1 MSRRR
6 SQWGAMLAGGVV
18 IVAGFGIAVVEA
30 LKLPRGSV
38 WIVVAAAL
46 LIVLLIRRATR

>member
-6 SQWGAMLAGGVV
+6 SQWGAILAGGVV
-18 IVAGFGIAVVEA
+18 IVAGFGIAVVEV
-30 LKLPRGSV
+30 LKLPKGSV

-46 LIVLLIRRATR
+46 LLVLVIRRVTR

>member
-6 SQWGAMLAGGVV
+6 SHWGTVVAGGVV
-18 IVAGFGIAVVEA
+18 IVAGFGIAAVEA
-30 LKLPRGSV
+30 LKLPRGSI

-46 LIVLLIRRATR
+46 VLVLLIRRATR

>member
-1 MSRRR
+1 
-6 SQWGAMLAGGVV
+6 MLAGGVV

>member
-6 SQWGAMLAGGVV
+6 SQWGALLAGGVV